1 MKEQKWGKN
10 NDFYYIPNLEHHC
23 CTVYKVSFFVSKKQ
37 QLLGYYCILQLK
49 TLQAVIINKVEF
61 LTYEHHS
68 ARFPQNMI
76 RIPIRKEIT
85 LDSNLKLAAFP
96 MRILNSWWTASA
108 SPTGILRG
116 KVKRFHKMYYKRP
129 LHKLLPSE
137 FW

>member
-1 MKEQKWGKN
+1 MNNLHINYSNNYAKLRTILKMEHKMILQIENFLLKEQKWGKN
-10 NDFYYIPNLEHHC
+10 NNFYYIPNLEHHC

-96 MRILNSWWTASA
+96 MRILNSW
-108 SPTGILRG
+108 
-116 KVKRFHKMYYKRP
+116 
-129 LHKLLPSE
+129 
-137 FW
+137 